1 MLPVAADSSPAPSD
15 GSGLLRSL
23 RLQRIFTIAVL
34 GLASSGCATL
44 FPTEAGDDLAH
55 FAQQAPQVG
64 EPAPEIDARRL
75 DGTPVKLSELLD
87 GKRPVVLQLGSHSC
101 PVYRYRRFDIAKLQ
115 SEFGDEVAFVVVY
128 TVEAHPQGSKSPY
141 RDGEWLTNINRITR
155 NRVPQPESTEARIA
169 QATWSTARLGRN
181 DLVVVDTIQ
190 DHSWQR
196 YGSAPS
202 AAFVIDAGGRIALR
216 QPWVEPDGIR
226 QALHGLLQRD
236 ESPSKP

>member
-1 MLPVAADSSPAPSD
+1 MVVAL
-15 GSGLLRSL
+15 G
-23 RLQRIFTIAVL
+23 AV
-34 GLASSGCATL
+34 SSGCATL
-44 FPTEAGDDLAH
+44 FPTEAGDDLPN
-55 FAQQAPQVG
+55 FAAQAPQPG

-87 GKRPVVLQLGSHSC
+87 GKRPLVLQLGSHSC

-115 SEFGDEVAFVVVY
+115 SEYADRVSFVVLY
-128 TVEAHPQGSKSPY
+128 TVEAHPEGSKSPY

-155 NRVPQPESTEARIA
+155 NRVPQPESTEARVA
-169 QATWSTARLGRN
+169 QAIWSTEKLGRS

-190 DHSWQR
+190 DRSWQR

-202 AAFVIDAGGRIALR
+202 AAFVIDASGRIVLR

-226 QALHGLLQRD
+226 QALDQLLQRD
-236 ESPSKP
+236 DATSIP